1 VRPDFI
7 EKLPGCPLW
16 VNFMYAYN
24 SNERKDKKADKNLFV
39 DKIRQSILLTLLK
52 KSIIIGI

>member
-1 VRPDFI
+1 
-7 EKLPGCPLW
+7 
-16 VNFMYAYN
+16 MYAYN
-24 SNERKDKKADKNLFV
+24 SNARKDKKADKNLFV